1 MNRSIE
7 TRKSSISS
15 TEERLSDA
23 LHQISQLP
31 SFSTEQQ
38 STTPTTPPASS
49 LNADTSLGLGLSGEE
64 QAALRYANHVFARHI
79 SLLKE
84 YNNIKDV
91 AMGMLSILAEQQG
104 RRLTEVMKEYGLNEE
119 D

>member
-1 MNRSIE
+1 MNSSTE
-7 TRKSSISS
+7 TRKSRISS
-15 TEERLSDA
+15 TQEQLSDA
-23 LHQISQLP
+23 LRQISQLP

-38 STTPTTPPASS
+38 SMTPPASS
-49 LNADTSLGLGLSGEE
+49 LNADTSLGLSGEE
-64 QAALRYANHVFARHI
+64 QAALHHANHVFARHI

-91 AMGMLSILAEQQG
+91 AMGMLSILAEKQG
-104 RRLTEVMKEYGLNEE
+104 RRLTEVMKEYWLNEE